1 MRVHILQALTL
12 TVCVWSFASCAA
24 LDAKVAISDGINA
37 VQEAERYEASKYA
50 RYSYAKAELML
61 NAAKVRNG
69 YGDFRIAQKWAEKAQ
84 TLAGQAKQKAKS
96 RKNLED
102 RKNRVKRATK
112 KRPVKGALKTP
123 KASKTPSSGSPKATS
138 PRKRIKL
145 LPPPKT
151 KRKLLPP
158 KRGSGDRP

>member
-1 MRVHILQALTL
+1 MRVHIFQALAL
-12 TVCVWSFASCAA
+12 TICAWSVASCAA
-24 LDAKVAISDGINA
+24 IEANVAISDGINA

-69 YGDFRIAQKWAEKAQ
+69 YGDYAIAQKWAKEAQ

-102 RKNRVKRATK
+102 QKNRVKSATK
-112 KRPVKGALKTP
+112 KRPEKRLP
-123 KASKTPSSGSPKATS
+123 KASKSPASGNQATTP
-138 PRKRIKL
+138 PRKRMKL
-145 LPPPKT
+145 LPPPRT

-158 KRGSGDRP
+158 KRGSGDSP

>member
-1 MRVHILQALTL
+1 MRVHIFQALAL
-12 TVCVWSFASCAA
+12 TICAWSFVSCAA
-24 LDAKVAISDGINA
+24 LDAKVAISDGTHA

-69 YGDFRIAQKWAEKAQ
+69 YGDYAIAQKWAKEAQ
-84 TLAGQAKQKAKS
+84 SLAGQAKQKAKS

-102 RKNRVKRATK
+102 QKNRVKGATK
-112 KRPVKGALKTP
+112 KRPAKRLPKTP
-123 KASKTPSSGSPKATS
+123 KASKSPASGNPVTTP
-138 PRKRIKL
+138 PRKRMKL
-145 LPPPKT
+145 LPPPRT

-158 KRGSGDRP
+158 KRGGGDSP